1 MRIRWHARILQ
12 RSTAFGPRT
21 LSWQGRYWFPVR
33 SHWNDANYTLQKN
46 LVSTHYCFLFSK
58 ARGPSRSSA
67 IIMRA
72 TLVSIQRSR
81 RKLTGY
87 TPARCFSGCKLTEH
101 SFDLPFA
108 NESRDRQWSLRAY
121 VVQETESGEWH
132 SAGSVGSLYP
142 YRFAAENSDP
152 PLRWKS
158 IVH

>member
-1 MRIRWHARILQ
+1 MQGSCNDRL
-12 RSTAFGPRT
+12 RSVLVHSLGKVDTDFRCEVTETTQITPC
-21 LSWQGRYWFPVR
+21 
-33 SHWNDANYTLQKN
+33 KN
-46 LVSTHYCFLFSK
+46 LVSTHCFLFSE

>member
-21 LSWQGRYWFPVR
+21 LSRQGRYWFPVR
-33 SHWNDANYTLQKN
+33 SHWNDANYTLQKPRFY
-46 LVSTHYCFLFSK
+46 TLFPVLHE
-58 ARGPSRSSA
+58 ARGPSRSFA